1 MVKMMVF
8 DMAGTTINENNVV
21 YKTLRKAII
30 EEGYNISLLQVLT
43 FGAGKEKRVAI
54 QSIMQN
60 VFQEDAIYII
70 EDIYNAFIIDLYKA
84 YENLDILPQTNA
96 EELFKILKEKKIK
109 IVLNTGYNE
118 AIAKLLLE
126 KLNWQIGITI
136 DALITAEDVANNRPH
151 PDMIYLAMQKFN
163 ITDAIDVI
171 KVGDSIV
178 DIEEGKNAGC
188 LMSIGITTGAHTYE
202 QLQQA
207 KPDYIINNLMDL
219 VQFI

>member
-60 VFQEDAIYII
+60 VFQEDII